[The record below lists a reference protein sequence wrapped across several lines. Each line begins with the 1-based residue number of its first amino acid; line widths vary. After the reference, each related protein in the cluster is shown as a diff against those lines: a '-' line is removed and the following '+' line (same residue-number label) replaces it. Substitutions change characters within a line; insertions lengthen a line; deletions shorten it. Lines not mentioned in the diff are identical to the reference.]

1 MKKIIFTI
9 ILFLSCYLI
18 YTLTNNNNLN
28 YVTLGDSL
36 SKGVTPY
43 FANGYGYSNYIVD
56 YLKKNNQLNS
66 YNDDFTSIDYRIT
79 DLINLINI
87 NYETNNQTINQAI
100 HSADIITISVGMQE
114 LYYKINT
121 NDTNIYTYIDKM
133 LEDTEELFTL
143 IRKNNNKKIY
153 MLGYYNTKN
162 TNQDLF
168 NYANI
173 KLKEIC
179 QKNKITYID
188 TQSIF
193 YKNTTYFE
201 NPNSFNPNLQG
212 YYKIYEKIIEKFK
225 KNWYNTT

>member
-56 YLKKNNQLNS
+56 YLKKNNKLNS

-153 MLGYYNTKN
+153 MLGYYNTKK

-212 YYKIYEKIIEKFK
+212 YYKIYEKIIEKF
-225 KNWYNTT
+225 

>member
-56 YLKKNNQLNS
+56 YLKKNNKLNS

-87 NYETNNQTINQAI
+87 NYEPNNQAINQAI

-212 YYKIYEKIIEKFK
+212 YYKIYEKIIEKF
-225 KNWYNTT
+225 

>member
-18 YTLTNNNNLN
+18 YTLTSNNNLN

-56 YLKKNNQLNS
+56 YLKKNKKLNS
-66 YNDDFTSIDYRIT
+66 YNDDFTGVDYRIT

-143 IRKNNNKKIY
+143 IRKNNSKKIY

-212 YYKIYEKIIEKFK
+212 YYKIYEKIIEKF
-225 KNWYNTT
+225 

>member
-56 YLKKNNQLNS
+56 YLKKNNKLNS
-66 YNDDFTSIDYRIT
+66 YNDDFTGVDYRIT

-212 YYKIYEKIIEKFK
+212 YYKIYEKIIEKF
-225 KNWYNTT
+225 

>member
-43 FANGYGYSNYIVD
+43 FANGYGYSSYIVD
-56 YLKKNNQLNS
+56 YLKKNNKLNS

-212 YYKIYEKIIEKFK
+212 YYKIYEKIIEKF
-225 KNWYNTT
+225 

>member
-56 YLKKNNQLNS
+56 YLKKNKKLNS
-66 YNDDFTSIDYRIT
+66 YNDDFTGVDYRIT

-143 IRKNNNKKIY
+143 IRKNNSKKIY

-212 YYKIYEKIIEKFK
+212 YYKIYEKIIEKF
-225 KNWYNTT
+225 

>member
-56 YLKKNNQLNS
+56 YLKKNNKLNS
-66 YNDDFTSIDYRIT
+66 YNDDFTGVDYRIT

-100 HSADIITISVGMQE
+100 HSAVIITISVGMQE

-212 YYKIYEKIIEKFK
+212 YYKIYEKIIEKF
-225 KNWYNTT
+225 

>member
-18 YTLTNNNNLN
+18 YSLTNNNNLN
-28 YVTLGDSL
+28 YLTLGDSL

-56 YLKKNNQLNS
+56 YLKKNNKLNS
-66 YNDDFTSIDYRIT
+66 YNDNFTSADYRIT
-79 DLINLINI
+79 DLINMINI
-87 NYETNNQTINQAI
+87 NYESNNQSINQAI
-100 HSADIITISVGMQE
+100 HSADIITMSVGMQE

-133 LEDTEELFTL
+133 LEDTEHLFTL
-143 IRKNNNKKIY
+143 IRKNNNKRIY

-173 KLKEIC
+173 KLKEKC
-179 QKNKITYID
+179 KKHKITYID

-212 YYKIYEKIIEKFK
+212 YYKIYEKIVEKF
-225 KNWYNTT
+225 

>member
-18 YTLTNNNNLN
+18 YSLTNNNNLN
-28 YVTLGDSL
+28 YLTLGDSL

-56 YLKKNNQLNS
+56 YLKKNNKLNS
-66 YNDDFTSIDYRIT
+66 YNDNFTSADYLIT
-79 DLINLINI
+79 DLINMINI
-87 NYETNNQTINQAI
+87 NYESNNQTINQAI
-100 HSADIITISVGMQE
+100 HSADIITMSVGMQE

-133 LEDTEELFTL
+133 LEDTEHLFTL
-143 IRKNNNKKIY
+143 IRKNNNKRIY

-179 QKNKITYID
+179 KKHKITYID

-212 YYKIYEKIIEKFK
+212 YYKIYEKIVEKF
-225 KNWYNTT
+225 

>member
-18 YTLTNNNNLN
+18 YTLTSNNNLN

-56 YLKKNNQLNS
+56 YLKKNNKLNS
-66 YNDDFTSIDYRIT
+66 YNDDFTGVDYRIT

-143 IRKNNNKKIY
+143 IRKNNSKKIY

-212 YYKIYEKIIEKFK
+212 YYKIYEKIIEKF
-225 KNWYNTT
+225 

>member
-56 YLKKNNQLNS
+56 YFKKNNKLNS

-212 YYKIYEKIIEKFK
+212 YYKIYEKIIEKF
-225 KNWYNTT
+225 

>member
-1 MKKIIFTI
+1 M
-9 ILFLSCYLI
+9 
-18 YTLTNNNNLN
+18 
-28 YVTLGDSL
+28 
-36 SKGVTPY
+36 
-43 FANGYGYSNYIVD
+43 D
-56 YLKKNNQLNS
+56 YLKKNNKLNS
-66 YNDDFTSIDYRIT
+66 YNDDYTGVDYRIT

-212 YYKIYEKIIEKFK
+212 YYKIYEKIIEKF
-225 KNWYNTT
+225 

>member
-1 MKKIIFTI
+1 MPMVMVIAITSSI
-9 ILFLSCYLI
+9 TS
-18 YTLTNNNNLN
+18 
-28 YVTLGDSL
+28 
-36 SKGVTPY
+36 
-43 FANGYGYSNYIVD
+43 
-56 YLKKNNQLNS
+56 KKNNKLNS
-66 YNDDFTSIDYRIT
+66 YNDNFTSADYRIT
-79 DLINLINI
+79 DLINMINI
-87 NYETNNQTINQAI
+87 NYESNNQTINQAI
-100 HSADIITISVGMQE
+100 HSADIITMSVGMQE

-133 LEDTEELFTL
+133 LEDTEHLFTL
-143 IRKNNNKKIY
+143 IRKNNNKRIY

-179 QKNKITYID
+179 KKHKITYID

-212 YYKIYEKIIEKFK
+212 YYKIYEKIVDKFL

>member
-56 YLKKNNQLNS
+56 YLKKNNKLNS
-66 YNDDFTSIDYRIT
+66 YNDDFTGVDYRIT

-100 HSADIITISVGMQE
+100 NSADIITISVGMQE

-212 YYKIYEKIIEKFK
+212 YYKIYEKIIEKF
-225 KNWYNTT
+225 

>member
-56 YLKKNNQLNS
+56 YLKKNNKLNS

-79 DLINLINI
+79 DLINLISI

-114 LYYKINT
+114 LYYKTNT

-212 YYKIYEKIIEKFK
+212 YYKIYEKIIEKF
-225 KNWYNTT
+225 

>member
-56 YLKKNNQLNS
+56 YLKKNNKLNS

-179 QKNKITYID
+179 RKNKITYID

-212 YYKIYEKIIEKFK
+212 YYKIYEKIIEKF
-225 KNWYNTT
+225 

>member
-56 YLKKNNQLNS
+56 YLKKNNKLNS

-121 NDTNIYTYIDKM
+121 NNTNIYTYIDKM

-212 YYKIYEKIIEKFK
+212 YYKIYEKIIEKF
-225 KNWYNTT
+225 

>member
-1 MKKIIFTI
+1 M
-9 ILFLSCYLI
+9 
-18 YTLTNNNNLN
+18 TNNNNLN

-56 YLKKNNQLNS
+56 YLKKNNKLNS
-66 YNDDFTSIDYRIT
+66 YNDDFTGVDYRIT

-212 YYKIYEKIIEKFK
+212 YYKIYEKIIEKF
-225 KNWYNTT
+225 

>member
-18 YTLTNNNNLN
+18 YTLTSNNNLN

-56 YLKKNNQLNS
+56 YLKKNNKLNS

-212 YYKIYEKIIEKFK
+212 YYKIYEKIIEKF
-225 KNWYNTT
+225 

>member
-56 YLKKNNQLNS
+56 YLKKNNKLNS

-143 IRKNNNKKIY
+143 IRKNNSKKIY

-212 YYKIYEKIIEKFK
+212 YYKIYEKIIENF
-225 KNWYNTT
+225 

>member
-56 YLKKNNQLNS
+56 YLKKNKKLNS

-143 IRKNNNKKIY
+143 IRKNNSKKIY

-212 YYKIYEKIIEKFK
+212 YYKIYEKIIEKF
-225 KNWYNTT
+225 

>member
-56 YLKKNNQLNS
+56 YLEKNNKLNS

-212 YYKIYEKIIEKFK
+212 YYKIYEKIIEKF
-225 KNWYNTT
+225 

>member
-56 YLKKNNQLNS
+56 YLKKNNKLNS

-87 NYETNNQTINQAI
+87 NYETNNQTINQVI

-212 YYKIYEKIIEKFK
+212 YYKIYEKIIEKF
-225 KNWYNTT
+225 

>member
-56 YLKKNNQLNS
+56 YLKKNNKLNS

-179 QKNKITYID
+179 QKNKITCID

-212 YYKIYEKIIEKFK
+212 YYKIYEKIIEKF
-225 KNWYNTT
+225 

>member
-18 YTLTNNNNLN
+18 YTLTSNNNLN

-56 YLKKNNQLNS
+56 YLKKNKKLNS

-143 IRKNNNKKIY
+143 IRKNNSKKIY

-212 YYKIYEKIIEKFK
+212 YYKIYEKIIEKF
-225 KNWYNTT
+225 

>member
-36 SKGVTPY
+36 SKGVSPY

-56 YLKKNNQLNS
+56 YLKKNNKLNS

-179 QKNKITYID
+179 RKNKITYID

-212 YYKIYEKIIEKFK
+212 YYKIYEKIIEKF
-225 KNWYNTT
+225 

>member
-56 YLKKNNQLNS
+56 YLKKNNKLNS
-66 YNDDFTSIDYRIT
+66 YNDDFASIDYRIT

-212 YYKIYEKIIEKFK
+212 YYKIYEKIIEKF
-225 KNWYNTT
+225 

>member
-56 YLKKNNQLNS
+56 YLKKNNKLNS

-100 HSADIITISVGMQE
+100 HSADIITISIGMQE

-212 YYKIYEKIIEKFK
+212 YYKIYEKIIEKF
-225 KNWYNTT
+225 

>member
-18 YTLTNNNNLN
+18 YTLTSNNNLN

-56 YLKKNNQLNS
+56 YLKKNKKLNS
-66 YNDDFTSIDYRIT
+66 YNDDFTSVDYRIT

-143 IRKNNNKKIY
+143 IRKNNSKKIY

-212 YYKIYEKIIEKFK
+212 YYKIYEKIIEKF
-225 KNWYNTT
+225 

>member
-1 MKKIIFTI
+1 M
-9 ILFLSCYLI
+9 
-18 YTLTNNNNLN
+18 TNNNNLN

-56 YLKKNNQLNS
+56 YLKKNNKLNS
-66 YNDDFTSIDYRIT
+66 YNDDFTSVDYRIT

-212 YYKIYEKIIEKFK
+212 YYKIYEKIIEKF
-225 KNWYNTT
+225 

>member
-56 YLKKNNQLNS
+56 YLKKNNKLNS
-66 YNDDFTSIDYRIT
+66 YNDDFTGVDYRIT

-100 HSADIITISVGMQE
+100 HSADIITISIGMQE

-133 LEDTEELFTL
+133 LEDTEELFRL

-212 YYKIYEKIIEKFK
+212 YYKIYEKIIEKF
-225 KNWYNTT
+225 

>member
-153 MLGYYNTKN
+153 MLGYYNTKS
-162 TNQDLF
+162 TNHDLF

-212 YYKIYEKIIEKFK
+212 YYKIYEKIIEKF
-225 KNWYNTT
+225 

>member
-56 YLKKNNQLNS
+56 YLKKNNKLNS
-66 YNDDFTSIDYRIT
+66 YNDDFTGVDYHIT

-212 YYKIYEKIIEKFK
+212 YYKIYEKIIEKF
-225 KNWYNTT
+225 

>member
-212 YYKIYEKIIEKFK
+212 YYKIYEKIIEKF
-225 KNWYNTT
+225 

>member
-18 YTLTNNNNLN
+18 YSLTNNNTLN
-28 YVTLGDSL
+28 YLTLGDSL

-56 YLKKNNQLNS
+56 YLKKNNKLNS
-66 YNDDFTSIDYRIT
+66 YNDNFTSADYRIT
-79 DLINLINI
+79 DLINMINI
-87 NYETNNQTINQAI
+87 NYESNNQSINQAI
-100 HSADIITISVGMQE
+100 HSADIITMSVGMQE

-133 LEDTEELFTL
+133 LEDTEHLFTL
-143 IRKNNNKKIY
+143 IRKNNNKRIY

-179 QKNKITYID
+179 KKHKITYID

-212 YYKIYEKIIEKFK
+212 YYKIYEKIVEKF
-225 KNWYNTT
+225 

>member
-56 YLKKNNQLNS
+56 YLKKNKKLNS

-212 YYKIYEKIIEKFK
+212 YYKIYEKIIEKF
-225 KNWYNTT
+225 

>member
-56 YLKKNNQLNS
+56 YLKKNNKLNS

-212 YYKIYEKIIEKFK
+212 YYKIYEKIIDKF
-225 KNWYNTT
+225 

>member
-56 YLKKNNQLNS
+56 YLKKNNKLNS

-87 NYETNNQTINQAI
+87 NYETNNRTINQAI

-212 YYKIYEKIIEKFK
+212 YYKIYEKIIEKF
-225 KNWYNTT
+225 

>member
-1 MKKIIFTI
+1 M
-9 ILFLSCYLI
+9 
-18 YTLTNNNNLN
+18 TNNNNLN
-28 YVTLGDSL
+28 YLTLGDSL

-56 YLKKNNQLNS
+56 YLKKNNKLNS
-66 YNDDFTSIDYRIT
+66 YNDNFTSADYRIT
-79 DLINLINI
+79 DLINMINI
-87 NYETNNQTINQAI
+87 NYESNNQTINQAI
-100 HSADIITISVGMQE
+100 HSADIITMSVGMQE

-133 LEDTEELFTL
+133 LEDTEHLFTL
-143 IRKNNNKKIY
+143 IRKNNNKRIY

-179 QKNKITYID
+179 KKHKITYID

-212 YYKIYEKIIEKFK
+212 YYKIYEKIIEKF
-225 KNWYNTT
+225 

>member
-18 YTLTNNNNLN
+18 YSLTNNNNLN
-28 YVTLGDSL
+28 YLTLGDSL

-56 YLKKNNQLNS
+56 YLKKNNKLNS
-66 YNDDFTSIDYRIT
+66 YNDNFTSADYRIT
-79 DLINLINI
+79 DLINMINI
-87 NYETNNQTINQAI
+87 NYESNNQTINQAI
-100 HSADIITISVGMQE
+100 HSADIITMSVGMQE

-133 LEDTEELFTL
+133 LEDTEHLFTL
-143 IRKNNNKKIY
+143 IRKNNNKRIY

-173 KLKEIC
+173 KLKEKC
-179 QKNKITYID
+179 KKHKITYID

-212 YYKIYEKIIEKFK
+212 YYKIYEKIIEKF
-225 KNWYNTT
+225 